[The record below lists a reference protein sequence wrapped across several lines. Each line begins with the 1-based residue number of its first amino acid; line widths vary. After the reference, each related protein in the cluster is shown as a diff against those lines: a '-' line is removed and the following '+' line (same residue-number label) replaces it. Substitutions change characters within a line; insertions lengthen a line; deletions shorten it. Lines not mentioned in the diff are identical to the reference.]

1 MSTGTRSRFGI
12 FHPFFARIT
21 TDSVLGCRT
30 CRHKHRKCDEKRPAC
45 GACVSRNLE
54 CKYQVALKWAS
65 HESIS
70 SFGTNEAAR
79 QKQDRSSRQT
89 PNASSPQGLLSSA
102 ASIASAQTN
111 NGHDSTPRADH
122 PSVGFNQ
129 PPIATPDNRPPV
141 NMNTYSSPYDFST
154 INQFQD
160 DFPQSTRENFQE
172 QQIETGD
179 DLDND
184 TYDAIS
190 ENSEEEVSSSPWVLD
205 NTLSNLMF
213 QIFENPGEEIAFTYC
228 KLCHDIGVLG
238 RRLICMTDFKRV
250 CSCIPAYDCGQN
262 PYRKLALIALA
273 YPVLLH
279 GILSVSTAHMYNYG
293 RSNERLL
300 SSRQARA
307 LNSLQVA
314 LNAIQHETDQRRHD
328 GRESESLLDKAGV
341 YSILSPREIALA
353 AIMMQTSSVLMTGI
367 GNIEIHMSCAWHF
380 IRDLDYFHHRPT
392 SLFARILVYRFAMV
406 DVVLAHLRFRQPLAG
421 PGFYMYQQHEELDQL
436 DPPFR
441 EMQGCPQPVLC
452 FLSRI
457 ASFAAD
463 IMQPDSSLAQI
474 QTRAYGLES
483 EMRTWG
489 QRYHEAMIQDAQNLN
504 PLPKSSREGS
514 RSDQPDNSRSDLD
527 IVCEC
532 FYWTAHLLLMRRV
545 FLDTTWSTRV
555 QLVRRHMF
563 CLMDKLRAGCGAD
576 SSLPFPF
583 YIAAREAVTLE
594 ERDWV
599 RRKHREMLDAYRDR
613 SREYLMISTE
623 QIWDKAA
630 SMGNAVFP
638 DLPFWKTPYEKFIRD
653 MDRQALYFMF

>member
-1 MSTGTRSRFGI
+1 MATIISLERIDHRS
-12 FHPFFARIT
+12 
-21 TDSVLGCRT
+21 
-30 CRHKHRKCDEKRPAC
+30 
-45 GACVSRNLE
+45 
-54 CKYQVALKWAS
+54 
-65 HESIS
+65 
-70 SFGTNEAAR
+70 
-79 QKQDRSSRQT
+79 
-89 PNASSPQGLLSSA
+89 
-102 ASIASAQTN
+102 
-111 NGHDSTPRADH
+111 
-122 PSVGFNQ
+122 
-129 PPIATPDNRPPV
+129 
-141 NMNTYSSPYDFST
+141 YDFST
-154 INQFQD
+154 INHFHDNIQQN
-160 DFPQSTRENFQE
+160 TTEGLQE
-172 QQIETGD
+172 QQVETGG
-179 DLDND
+179 DLGND
-184 TYDAIS
+184 AYDAVS
-190 ENSEEEVSSSPWVLD
+190 ENSEEGVSSSPWVLD

-213 QIFENPGEEIAFTYC
+213 QMFENPGEEIAFTYY
-228 KLCHDIGVLG
+228 
-238 RRLICMTDFKRV
+238 FKRV
-250 CSCIPAYDCGQN
+250 CSCIPAYDCDPN
-262 PYRKLALIALA
+262 PYRKLALVALA

-293 RSNERLL
+293 RSNESLL

-314 LNAIQHETDQRRHD
+314 LNAIQNETDQRRHD
-328 GRESESLLDKAGV
+328 GTKSESLLDKVGV

-367 GNIEIHMSCAWHF
+367 GNVEIHMSCAWHF
-380 IRDLDYFHHRPT
+380 IMDLDYFHRPPT

-421 PGFYMYQQHEELDQL
+421 PEFYMYQRHEELDQS

-441 EMQGCPQPVLC
+441 AMQGCPQPVLC

-463 IMQPDSSLAQI
+463 IMQPDSSLEQI

-489 QRYHEAMIQDAQNLN
+489 QRYHEAMIQDAQIHT
-504 PLPKSSREGS
+504 PLPRSSRTDL
-514 RSDQPDNSRSDLD
+514 RSDLPHNSRNDLD

-563 CLMDKLRAGCGAD
+563 RLMNKLRAGCGPD

-583 YIAAREAVTLE
+583 YIAAREAVTLD

-599 RRKHREMLDAYRDR
+599 RRKHRKMLDAYRDR

-623 QIWDKAA
+623 RIWEKAA
-630 SMGNAVFP
+630 STGNAVFP
-638 DLPFWKTPYEKFIRD
+638 DLPFWETPYEKFIRD